1 VIIKRILIDIEEEE
15 EEEEEELML
24 ENEIRRDSYI
34 GFKKHF
40 LNLWFS
46 IF

>member
-1 VIIKRILIDIEEEE
+1 VIIKRILIDIEEE